1 MFKAIFRFEG
11 WGCIPPPPRCSPG
24 AINLTLFI
32 YSILASIPKT
42 YGEKYIYQYSAP
54 EEQFSKSARNV
65 CKSKFGYLGK
75 LAIIHSESDERALE
89 ASRKLNVAAGGH
101 GCGYIG
107 IEDENQDGVWTWY
120 DGSEVTYTNWMDGK
134 SDLTFGL
141 SCPKG
146 WKSFNNV
153 RSPYYCQV
161 TGNLSFLILW

>member
-1 MFKAIFRFEG
+1 M
-11 WGCIPPPPRCSPG
+11 
-24 AINLTLFI
+24 
-32 YSILASIPKT
+32 
-42 YGEKYIYQYSAP
+42 
-54 EEQFSKSARNV
+54 
-65 CKSKFGYLGK
+65 GK

-89 ASRKLNVAAGGH
+89 ASRKLNVDAGGH

-107 IEDENQDGVWTWY
+107 IDDENQDGVWTWY

-146 WKSFNNV
+146 WKSFKNV

-161 TGNLSFLILW
+161 TGTLSLFCGNLSMMQHRKRHQLSIVSCLLFS